1 MTVGNL
7 LPEVIPIFYA
17 LKSLALKSIKYI
29 YLITALCISMIA
41 CQQAIDKKM
50 LLGEWKGAQ
59 WLIQGQDA
67 DYDATSTYFSFKDD
81 GTYTYRYTDMEE
93 KGKYFVSRNELITTP
108 DGGIKMMVKIEKL
121 TSDSL
126 VMNMNRSGTSETLTL
141 VR

>member
-1 MTVGNL
+1 M
-7 LPEVIPIFYA
+7 
-17 LKSLALKSIKYI
+17 KSLRSLLVFATLSIS
-29 YLITALCISMIA
+29 LFA

-59 WLIQGQDA
+59 WLIEGQTA
-67 DYDATSTYFSFKDD
+67 DYDATSTFFSFQDV

-93 KGKYFVSRNELITTP
+93 KGTYYINANELFTTP

-126 VMNMNRSGTSETLTL
+126 VMNMNRGGTSETLTL

>member
-1 MTVGNL
+1 MNSLRSL
-7 LPEVIPIFYA
+7 LVIAA
-17 LKSLALKSIKYI
+17 LSV
-29 YLITALCISMIA
+29 SMMA
-41 CQQAIDKKM
+41 CEQAIDKKM
-50 LLGEWKGAQ
+50 LVGEWKGAQ
-59 WLIQGQDA
+59 WLIQGQTA
-67 DYDATSTYFSFKDD
+67 DYDATSTFFSFQED

-126 VMNMNRSGTSETLTL
+126 VMNMNRGGTSETLTL